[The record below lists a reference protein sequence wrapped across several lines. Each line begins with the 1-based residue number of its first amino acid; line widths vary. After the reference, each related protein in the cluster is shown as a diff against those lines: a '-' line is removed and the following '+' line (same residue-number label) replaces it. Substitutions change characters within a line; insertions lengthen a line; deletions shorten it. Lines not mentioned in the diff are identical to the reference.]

1 MTFYID
7 ILSWKFDLHIFALIL
22 LLDYY
27 SKPAVLQYFNSLIY
41 EGTTYYFI
49 GLTMAGYEIY
59 EDEKEELKN
68 RILTNNNLAA
78 QCPCEM
84 LWSEKCGK

>member
-1 MTFYID
+1 
-7 ILSWKFDLHIFALIL
+7 
-22 LLDYY
+22 
-27 SKPAVLQYFNSLIY
+27 
-41 EGTTYYFI
+41 
-49 GLTMAGYEIY
+49 MAGYEIY